1 METLR
6 DIAPYVALGAAA
18 LSLVLLIL
26 VIVLLARVGKLRRAQ
41 TVVLGHHEQRDIVA
55 HTEDLDTQVRNL
67 REAVEILT
75 DQLDDQKR
83 HLDRALT
90 NRAIIRYDAFRDA
103 GGEQSASFALLDQYR
118 SGVVFSAIAA
128 RDFARI
134 YVKHITDGVA
144 DRDLSPEEAQAME
157 AAVPRPLQERR
168 RRAEGP
174 AGAAAREPAAGRH
187 RRRPRTR
194 RARRPPD
201 ARRRRRRRSTR
212 SARPSA
218 PSPRRATGRPAAPR
232 TLRPAPTTSRG
243 SRRRDRRAAA
253 APPAAEAAAA
263 LRGGASPP
271 HPTEASPGLP
281 RRRVPPAY
289 SDSLAGTSGPS
300 DRGDR
305 GVAQSSDKVAF
316 LGPEG
321 TFTEEALLANMP
333 EGGLHPFPYP
343 SIRDVLRAVQAGEV
357 PLGIVAIENA
367 LEGSVPVTLDSLASG
382 FEDLHI
388 VREVTHPVHQM
399 LDHED
404 RRCRSTRSPR

>member
-90 NRAIIRYDAFRDA
+90 NRAIVRYDAFRDA

-134 YVKHITDGVA
+134 YVKHVTDGVA

-157 AAVPRPLQERR
+157 AAVPRPLKSGEEGPKA
-168 RRAEGP
+168 RRAPLPES
-174 AGAAAREPAAGRH
+174 
-187 RRRPRTR
+187 
-194 RARRPPD
+194 PPP
-201 ARRRRRRRSTR
+201 RRRRR
-212 SARPSA
+212 
-218 PSPRRATGRPAAPR
+218 G
-232 TLRPAPTTSRG
+232 
-243 SRRRDRRAAA
+243 RRRDGRRAAA
-253 APPAAEAAAA
+253 GLSPEATAAFDALGEAVGPEAAQGGRPASGGVA
-263 LRGGASPP
+263 PADPDDFTWEPPPGPPRGGGAS
-271 HPTEASPGLP
+271 
-281 RRRVPPAY
+281 RR
-289 SDSLAGTSGPS
+289 
-300 DRGDR
+300 
-305 GVAQSSDKVAF
+305 
-316 LGPEG
+316 
-321 TFTEEALLANMP
+321 
-333 EGGLHPFPYP
+333 
-343 SIRDVLRAVQAGEV
+343 
-357 PLGIVAIENA
+357 
-367 LEGSVPVTLDSLASG
+367 
-382 FEDLHI
+382 
-388 VREVTHPVHQM
+388 
-399 LDHED
+399 
-404 RRCRSTRSPR
+404 